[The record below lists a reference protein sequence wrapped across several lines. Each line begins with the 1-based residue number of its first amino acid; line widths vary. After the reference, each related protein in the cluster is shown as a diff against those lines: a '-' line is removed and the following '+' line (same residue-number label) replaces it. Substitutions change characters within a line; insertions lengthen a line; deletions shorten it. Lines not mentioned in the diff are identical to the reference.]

1 MLVFFNE
8 KVIISRTE
16 AEHYFYKTRPVMRG
30 YRRAKEETAI
40 DSQKKQSEKS
50 QPVVKKIK
58 TKKEQTEKQL
68 SAVRRSRNSIR
79 RIVNSNP
86 QLNKFLTLTSKM
98 TDVKQSNN
106 CFNRFIERMKDRFPE
121 FQYFAVLEFQKDV
134 DYFGKKKEKG
144 GAVHYHLLCNLRYV
158 ESNSLAKIWGHGFIK
173 IKRVDQIK
181 NLGRYIS
188 KYLQKDMFDKRMF
201 GKKKFFHSQN
211 LRHPIELIGAKSQLF
226 MKKEEN
232 NLKFIRE
239 YEFETEY
246 QGKILYSLYDS
257 KKIDFN
263 LISHY
268 AS

>member
-8 KVIISRTE
+8 KVIISKTE
-16 AEHYFYKTRPVMRG
+16 VEHYSYKTRPVMRG
-30 YRRAKEETAI
+30 YHRTKEDTVRNFV
-40 DSQKKQSEKS
+40 KKQSEKS

-58 TKKEQTEKQL
+58 TKKEQAEKQL

-181 NLGRYIS
+181 NLGQYLS

-201 GKKKFFHSQN
+201 GKKKFFHSQD
-211 LRHPIELIGAKSQLF
+211 LDRPLELIGEKSRLF
-226 MKKEEN
+226 IKNEEKK
-232 NLKFIRE
+232 LQFIRE
-239 YEFETEY
+239 FEFENEY
-246 QGKILYSLYDS
+246 QGKVLYRLYNFKS
-257 KKIDFN
+257 CLYPKN
-263 LISHY
+263 PL
-268 AS
+268 